1 MGTVIDRPQAHNL
14 IDQLPQGAT
23 WEDLMYEIYVR
34 ESVDKG
40 LNDIENSKYKAISD
54 IRNKYAL

>member
-40 LNDIENSKYKAISD
+40 LSDIENKKYKNVSD
-54 IRNKYAL
+54 IRKKYAL